1 MIRRCFTSHTAK
13 KVGTLYTTMVRSV
26 LEYGAPTW
34 SPYYKKDIDIL
45 ENVQNRCLRLSKE
58 EITLPSLSRRRVEQ
72 DLCEVYKYIHGYYK
86 TGSEELFH
94 MAHRQLSGHS
104 RKLFRPSSKSVP
116 RSNFFSQ
123 QVIKK
128 WNALPQDIV
137 EASTLSSFKSKLS
150 VLLTEEEGQN

>member
-1 MIRRCFTSHTAK
+1 MIRCFTSHTAK

-34 SPYYKKDIDIL
+34 SPYYKKGIDIL

-58 EITLPSLSRRRVEQ
+58 
-72 DLCEVYKYIHGYYK
+72 EVYKYIHGYYK

-123 QVIKK
+123 RVIKK